1 MNELNNKYIDKLI
14 DVAEGQGWTVQV
26 DGNEEGGR
34 VSFHKEAPSGYPFF
48 FETDL
53 PECDAIEGS
62 VNDAD
67 RLKLED
73 KADYL
78 QAYGLVNNVYDSWF
92 DFDAKFETSI
102 RVNESGHGI
111 NGAPY
116 EFSEVLADM
125 KACESNMDKL
135 HRVLHNAIEKEDAS
149 KYKNSIER

>member
-1 MNELNNKYIDKLI
+1 MNETNNKYIDKLT

-26 DGNEEGGR
+26 DGNEKGGR
-34 VSFHKEAPSGYPFF
+34 VSFHKSAPSGYPFF
-48 FETDL
+48 FEVDL
-53 PECDAIEGS
+53 PESDTIAGDLTD
-62 VNDAD
+62 VVKLG
-67 RLKLED
+67 LKD

-92 DFDAKFETSI
+92 DFDARFETSI
-102 RVNESGHGI
+102 RVDENGHGM

-116 EFSEVLADM
+116 DYSDVLADM

-135 HRVLHNAIEKEDAS
+135 HRVLHNAIEKEDPS